1 MIIDVHAHL
10 GYWYFPMQNPTAGE
24 ISESMK
30 RLGID
35 RSILSSSPGIVYD
48 FREGNRELAAAIA
61 EFPELYGYVAVNLN
75 YPEESVKEIDSYL
88 LRGKENRFVGIKVHP
103 ALCSKSFD
111 CDEALKICE
120 AAARWNVP
128 ILIHTFGSPLESPK
142 NVLRAAGLFPEISFI
157 LGHFGGFA
165 WEDGI
170 EVGMAAENTYLEIC
184 SSCTDMRR
192 VRRAV
197 DAVGKERVLFG
208 TDSTLFMVE
217 YTLGAMDDMGLTEE
231 ERTAIM
237 GENAER
243 LFGFSV

>member
-1 MIIDVHAHL
+1 
-10 GYWYFPMQNPTAGE
+10 
-24 ISESMK
+24 
-30 RLGID
+30 
-35 RSILSSSPGIVYD
+35 
-48 FREGNRELAAAIA
+48 
-61 EFPELYGYVAVNLN
+61 
-75 YPEESVKEIDSYL
+75 
-88 LRGKENRFVGIKVHP
+88 
-103 ALCSKSFD
+103 
-111 CDEALKICE
+111 
-120 AAARWNVP
+120 
-128 ILIHTFGSPLESPK
+128 
-142 NVLRAAGLFPEISFI
+142 
-157 LGHFGGFA
+157 A
-165 WEDGI
+165 WEEGI